1 MEEHQPSP
9 ARGERIQRFVLIG
22 ALIGI
27 AVFALKV
34 AIFDDFDYGQNWL
47 WAFAILAGAVG
58 GGVIGLL
65 LAGAGQHGD

>member
-1 MEEHQPSP
+1 MEEHGRSP
-9 ARGERIQRFVLIG
+9 GDSGRIQRFVLIG

-34 AIFDDFDYGQNWL
+34 AVFDDFDYGQNWL

-65 LAGAGQHGD
+65 LSAAGQRTD